1 MKMRCLI
8 IDDEPIAR
16 ELLRTYVD
24 RIPELVL
31 IGSCK
36 NANEAY
42 ENLYQH
48 QIDLIFLDIKMRVI
62 TGIEFLRSLRRP
74 PLVILTT
81 AYSEYALEGFELN
94 CVDYLLK
101 PILFERFYQAT
112 QKALERINYTNQ
124 KIEEPDYLFI
134 KQDNKLLKVDYADIQ
149 YIQAERDYC
158 MVYLTNRK
166 LLASMHLKL
175 FEDLLPKQ
183 QFMRVH
189 RSYIINISQLKAIK
203 GNIVE
208 IGEEEIPVGLSY
220 RESLFKRLRV

>member
-1 MKMRCLI
+1 
-8 IDDEPIAR
+8 
-16 ELLRTYVD
+16 
-24 RIPELVL
+24 
-31 IGSCK
+31 
-36 NANEAY
+36 
-42 ENLYQH
+42 
-48 QIDLIFLDIKMRVI
+48 
-62 TGIEFLRSLRRP
+62 
-74 PLVILTT
+74 
-81 AYSEYALEGFELN
+81 
-94 CVDYLLK
+94 
-101 PILFERFYQAT
+101 
-112 QKALERINYTNQ
+112 
-124 KIEEPDYLFI
+124 
-134 KQDNKLLKVDYADIQ
+134 
-149 YIQAERDYC
+149 